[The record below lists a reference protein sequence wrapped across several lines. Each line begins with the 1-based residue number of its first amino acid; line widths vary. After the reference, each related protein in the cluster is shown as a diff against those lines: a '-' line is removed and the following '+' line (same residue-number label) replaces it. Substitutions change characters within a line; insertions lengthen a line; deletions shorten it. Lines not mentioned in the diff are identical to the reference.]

1 MAVACRSQ
9 DLGRTGIMKAPP
21 KLLREKAYTLL
32 KRKIVTLEYPVG
44 SQLMEQEICEEL
56 GIGRTPV
63 REALQRLAAEKLV
76 TIIPRR
82 GIFVSDINF
91 WEFQRL
97 VEARLMIDIF
107 CARTAAS
114 IASSGQIRSL
124 KDLLVTAQQ
133 WAAERRIPE
142 LLETDR
148 CFHLQ
153 IVAVLENPFISE
165 AAEKIYDQMFRTWFL
180 SFSRRTRE
188 EVLET
193 LNEHLLIVEALEE
206 RQPDAAEQAVRRHI
220 ENYRRK
226 LIQEDSAGRNKGCV
240 AGQVNT

>member
-1 MAVACRSQ
+1 
-9 DLGRTGIMKAPP
+9 MKAPP

-44 SQLMEQEICEEL
+44 SQLLEQEICEEL

-82 GIFVSDINF
+82 GMFVSEINF
-91 WEFQRL
+91 WELQRL
-97 VEARLMIDIF
+97 IEARLMVDVF

-114 IASSGQIRSL
+114 IASPVQIRAL
-124 KDLLVTAQQ
+124 KDLVGSAQQ
-133 WAAERRIPE
+133 WAAERRIPD

-148 CFHLQ
+148 RFHLH
-153 IVAVLENPFISE
+153 IVAFLENPFISE
-165 AAEKIYDQMFRTWFL
+165 TAEKIYDQMFRTWFL
-180 SFSRRTRE
+180 SFSRRTGDE
-188 EVLET
+188 ILDT
-193 LNEHLLIVEALEE
+193 LNEHLSIVEALEARNPDTAE
-206 RQPDAAEQAVRRHI
+206 RAVRRHV

-226 LIQEDSAGRNKGCV
+226 LMQEDSAARNMGCV
-240 AGQVNT
+240 SGG